1 MFRKRPNQTFP
12 TALLPYSL
20 TALPLCNFCIVIA
33 KHSIGSSKGFFL
45 PSGPINHTDVRG
57 RVLARVIYLNGAF
70 VAENEAKVSVFD
82 RGFLF
87 GDGIYEVSAVIDGR
101 LVDNELHLARLE
113 RSVKE
118 LGIPLPASLDD
129 IRAAQIEL
137 MKRNE
142 LHEGVVYMQ
151 VTRGEAERDFVYADD
166 IKPNF
171 VMFTQA
177 KNLANS
183 PSVQN
188 GVRVD
193 VAPDTRW
200 ARRDI
205 KTVMLLAQVLA
216 KKQAK
221 AKGFHEVWLV
231 EDGFVTEGGSS
242 TAFIITNDNV
252 LVTRPNSH
260 SILPGC
266 TRRAVIKI
274 AEEQNLRIEERLFTV
289 DEAKAAKE
297 AFLTSASSFV
307 TPIIGIQDHTVSD
320 GKPGPLTR
328 RLQEIYMDMARTGAE
343 PVFQP

>member
-1 MFRKRPNQTFP
+1 M
-12 TALLPYSL
+12 
-20 TALPLCNFCIVIA
+20 
-33 KHSIGSSKGFFL
+33 
-45 PSGPINHTDVRG
+45 
-57 RVLARVIYLNGAF
+57 ARVIYLNGAF

-113 RSVKE
+113 RSVRE
-118 LGIPLPASLDD
+118 LGIPLPASLDA

-151 VTRGEAERDFVYADD
+151 VTRGEAERDFVYTDD

-177 KNLANS
+177 KNLASS

-221 AKGFHEVWLV
+221 SKGYHEVWLV

-260 SILPGC
+260 AILPGC

-274 AEEQNLRIEERLFTV
+274 AEEQHLRIEERLFTV

-307 TPIIGIQDHTVSD
+307 TPIIGIQDHTISD
-320 GKPGPLTR
+320 GKPGPITR
-328 RLQEIYMDMARTGAE
+328 RLQEIYMDMARTGSE
-343 PVFQP
+343 PVLQP

>member
-1 MFRKRPNQTFP
+1 M
-12 TALLPYSL
+12 
-20 TALPLCNFCIVIA
+20 
-33 KHSIGSSKGFFL
+33 
-45 PSGPINHTDVRG
+45 
-57 RVLARVIYLNGAF
+57 ARVIYLNGAL
-70 VAENEAKVSVFD
+70 VDESEAKVSVFD

-87 GDGIYEVSAVIDGR
+87 GDGIYEVSAVLDGR
-101 LVDNELHLARLE
+101 LVDNDLHLARLE

-118 LGIPLPASLDD
+118 IGIPLPVSLDEIKQAQAEL
-129 IRAAQIEL
+129 IR
-137 MKRNE
+137 RNK
-142 LHEGVVYMQ
+142 LYEGVVYMQ
-151 VTRGEAERDFVYADD
+151 VTRGEAERDFVYTDD

-183 PSVQN
+183 PSVLN

-193 VAPDTRW
+193 IAPDTRW

-242 TAFIITNDNV
+242 TAFIITGDDV

-260 SILPGC
+260 AILPGC
-266 TRRAVIKI
+266 TRRAVLAI
-274 AEEQNLRIEERLFTV
+274 AEELSLKVEERLFTV

-307 TPIIGIQDHTVSD
+307 TPIIGVADDAIGD
-320 GKPGPLTR
+320 GKPGPVTR
-328 RLQEIYMDMARTGAE
+328 RLQEIYLNLARTGSE
-343 PVFQP
+343 PIYQP